1 MSPSEALERAR
12 ALAAAVV
19 PDDLTDV
26 AGDEDLR
33 DYGLDSVR
41 VIGLL
46 TAVRDAGGAIEYAD
60 VVGGTTLDILAAAL
74 ASAHPPYPAHQE
86 GE

>member
-1 MSPSEALERAR
+1 MSPSEAFECAR

-41 VIGLL
+41 VVGLID
-46 TAVRDAGGAIEYAD
+46 AVREAGGVIDYAD

-74 ASAHPPYPAHQE
+74 VAAESTTQK
-86 GE
+86 GER

>member
-19 PDDLTDV
+19 PDDLADV
-26 AGDEDLR
+26 QGDEDLR

-60 VVGGTTLDILAAAL
+60 LVGGPTLNILAGALAAA
-74 ASAHPPYPAHQE
+74 HPTPQE
-86 GE
+86 GES

>member
-12 ALAAAVV
+12 ALAAVVV

-46 TAVRDAGGAIEYAD
+46 TAVREMGGVIEYTD
-60 VVGGTTLDILAAAL
+60 LVGGPTLDILAAAI
-74 ASAHPPYPAHQE
+74 ASAHRTPQE
-86 GE
+86 DER